1 MSLRVISLAATGL
14 LVTLS
19 ACGSERSS
27 TTTAPAPADVDVEV
41 VAVDGLAWAES
52 SYTATATDG
61 AITVYSVNESSLPH
75 NLYVRDGSGKEVGKF
90 IDLPTRGDSGTV
102 ELQIAPGEY
111 RIVCL
116 IPGHTNM
123 DVPLT
128 VN

>member
-1 MSLRVISLAATGL
+1 MRLRVISLAAAGL
-14 LVTLS
+14 LLTLS

-27 TTTAPAPADVDVEV
+27 TTTAPADVDIEV
-41 VAVDGLAWAES
+41 VAIDGLAWAED

-61 AITVYSVNESSLPH
+61 SITIYGVNESSLPH
-75 NLYVRDGSGKEVGKF
+75 NLYVRDASGKEVGKF
-90 IDLPTRGDSGTV
+90 IDLPTRGDSGTM
-102 ELQIAPGEY
+102 ELQVTPGEY

-128 VN
+128 VK